1 MADNID
7 VSLKNLNQELKNMD
21 KNLADLSNDFHNMF
35 ALAVKRATQDAN
47 VDIDTF
53 FKELAKRTKAS
64 DANKLRLVY
73 ELVDENG
80 RPLTPSEL
88 RKKVENLT
96 NSIKNAKSSGQNNL
110 LVGNTMMSLDNAI
123 DQLERYKK
131 QLKLVTDNVRLYD
144 QAINISN
151 KSVGVG
157 GGNYAAALKKQETN
171 ALKLN
176 RLLNDQKRL
185 NNEVAQSGG
194 RASKEQQQQQRLLN
208 NEIKRTRTEMQNL
221 ERSYKGITAVAARNT
236 MEQRMRRN
244 KSTVDAL
251 NRSLKST
258 HKGLSDL
265 MPMLYRLGSAFGVA
279 FSVQGLVQ
287 FGKKLIETRGEFELQ
302 QVALRSI
309 LQNKELADEIWTK
322 TMNQALQSP
331 FTAMQL
337 TRYTKQLAAYR
348 IENEKLFDTTKM
360 LADVSAGLG
369 VDMQRLILAYGQVKA
384 ANYLRASEI
393 RQFTE
398 AGVNILGELAQ
409 YFSKTRGEMY
419 STAQVMDMVQKR
431 MVKFGDVEEIFK
443 RLTNEGGIFY
453 NMQYVQSQTVKGQI
467 AKLHDA
473 YDQMLNSIGKSNE
486 GTIKKFIA
494 ALNSLVQNWRN
505 MATVIKSIAWAT
517 AIGWLSKYATA
528 ILGIGKASM
537 TTKRGLVS
545 MKLAVEGLGKAI
557 KTNWITLAIAA
568 ATYAITSMIESARD
582 IKQINE
588 EIDEQ
593 ITNLYNTSERIK
605 GYQSSIEENNKTIKE
620 NSKDTSDNTEK
631 QKKLQDA
638 LDGNRSI
645 LSKLQSDYPQL
656 AAGLKLNTDGTI
668 DITKALED
676 YNKQLERE
684 MQLLA
689 LKEGEGSGFAWGWF
703 SDVAEEDMSDAVK
716 DLTNVQT
723 LIRNLQL
730 RLKTELAKAEIKG
743 TADEEQKELARR
755 FLAIPTEGDMEDAVN
770 QALAL
775 QKEYVD
781 KYVSSL
787 AVDAGGAVY
796 TDKINT
802 GVFKTFYENWALYD
816 EILKH
821 TTDELE
827 SELKQIGWLGSDGE
841 LGKLELDFI
850 TDLETFEQFAKQ
862 ISDEY
867 SGDVAKFIANNSKQ
881 IQDAVEG
888 NVEKGIAAMPEIVK
902 SIGTS
907 LKSAGKATTPEMRA
921 LYNRILNDRLVFT
934 EENERLN
941 EIDAQIA
948 AEKAK
953 KVKNQNQQL
962 LDDLAAQRRKF
973 IKENSI
979 DFFADVPLDTKTTD
993 DDDEKPKEGNKKQL
1007 DSISRLISLLK
1018 EMNSEYDKLS
1028 KSAYGYA
1035 RSQDKVRESFDK
1047 SFEAIF
1053 KVKGGA
1059 GTYID
1064 YSKTDFT
1071 SKRGLAN
1078 ALQALYD
1085 SMKEKDAFKKF
1096 AKGTEEELLK
1106 AISQALAEVD
1116 IELSV
1121 KFREDTAKEL
1131 EKMLN
1136 DIDATIEMQGLGL
1149 SEKDA
1154 QELLGLD
1161 YTSLNQL
1168 FERVKKFRADL
1179 EDQLVDEID
1188 DKGQKTG
1195 NKAKKT
1201 YLDKD
1206 DQKMYEDWMKKV
1218 EDKIYKMR
1226 VDRAKQY
1233 SKFLETELS
1242 ERAKLEMQYAQDVAF
1257 IDTYFK
1263 GEQQR
1268 AIKQNLTKKFE
1279 DEIHELEWK
1288 TFKESDFYVEMMQDL
1303 TSMPTEYLDLMMKKL
1318 DEWTKKAD
1326 VLSPRALKEV
1336 LKAIEKVMEAQVAMS
1351 PMRAMNQSLDRIGE
1365 FQKSGRKDVRGED
1378 ISKTVRGSRKQ
1389 LQEIMALRADEIMK
1403 QQSALAL
1410 EEEKLGKLKAQQ
1422 EIQETLNQLTNK
1434 GIEGLKMTANAE
1446 ADIANINARILAKES
1461 EKNQLAVPT
1470 QNEGELDGAFADRKQ
1485 KYENEKREIED
1496 TIELLKIL
1504 IGVRRN
1510 AENVGLKDPNADM
1523 GASVAGTFKNVSDLK
1538 DKIKDLEKAQA
1549 SDADIDEAYKQ
1560 WVKAYHGLFQ
1570 NINEVRGT
1578 VKALG
1583 TQFYETMKIA
1593 SEETDIVSD
1602 AWMEFGSQVSDVIT
1616 KALEMIPSLVTGF
1629 TAAGVAINSAMG
1641 IIGLIATAIQ
1651 LVLTLISGLSK
1662 IHDTKLERDIQN
1674 QQIAIDNLARAYER
1688 LEKQIDRTLHVSD
1701 YMRTY
1706 DDSIDNIRERI
1717 QATEQQLQAERNK
1730 KDSDEDKIQE
1740 YENNIE
1746 DLYDKEHELRE
1757 KMIEDMGGIGEDNY
1771 RSWAE
1776 GFVSAWKDAFLET
1789 GDGLD
1794 ALQEHFD
1801 EFLQDWFV
1809 KQATMRIAGKAL
1821 ERVMGDIDNVVSDDG
1836 YVNWDELQRIRQ
1848 QMALVLPELNERLSE
1863 FAGMWDLGGEGAL
1876 SGLAAGIQGI
1886 TEEQANILEAYW
1898 NSVRL
1903 YTASIDAN
1911 VAAIATAFG
1920 VGTGVNT
1927 NPMLQQ
1933 LTLTAQHTNDILLLL
1948 ESVRTNNGSGNGIRV
1963 YSV

>member
-88 RKKVENLT
+88 RKKVEDLT
-96 NSIKNAKSSGQNNL
+96 NSIKKAKSSGQNNL
-110 LVGNTMMSLDNAI
+110 WAGNTMMSLDNAI

-309 LQNKELADEIWTK
+309 LQNKELADEIWAK
-322 TMNQALQSP
+322 TMKQALQSP

-348 IENEKLFDTTKM
+348 IENDKLFDTTKR

-409 YFSKTRGEMY
+409 YFTDTRDGMY

-431 MVKFGDVEEIFK
+431 MVKFADVEEIFK
-443 RLTNEGGIFY
+443 RLTSEGGIFY

-473 YDQMLNSIGKSNE
+473 YDQMLNSIGKANE
-486 GTIKKFIA
+486 GTIKDFVRS
-494 ALNSLVQNWRN
+494 LNDIIKNWRTW
-505 MATVIKSIAWAT
+505 ATIIKSIGFGALVAWLVKLTVAINGVKVAGIAAGRAT
-517 AIGWLSKYATA
+517 RT
-528 ILGIGKASM
+528 
-537 TTKRGLVS
+537 
-545 MKLAVEGLGKAI
+545 LAVSFNKLGKSLKA
-557 KTNWITLAIAA
+557 NWITLVI
-568 ATYAITSMIESARD
+568 SAVVALGVEMVELTKRQQQAN
-582 IKQINE
+582 KE
-588 EIDEQ
+588 LDEQ
-593 ITNLYNTSERIK
+593 NFKLYQTRKHFSELK
-605 GYQSSIEENNKTIKE
+605 TQIETNNKVI
-620 NSKDTSDNTEK
+620 SDNKSNSE
-631 QKKLQDA
+631 
-638 LDGNRSI
+638 
-645 LSKLQSDYPQL
+645 
-656 AAGLKLNTDGTI
+656 
-668 DITKALED
+668 
-676 YNKQLERE
+676 
-684 MQLLA
+684 
-689 LKEGEGSGFAWGWF
+689 
-703 SDVAEEDMSDAVK
+703 
-716 DLTNVQT
+716 
-723 LIRNLQL
+723 
-730 RLKTELAKAEIKG
+730 ELAKAQKSNQSIMQKLKTEYPKLAEQMDIATNSIIAMNDVLDIQIRKLK
-743 TADEEQKELARR
+743 EEQT
-755 FLAIPTEGDMEDAVN
+755 I
-770 QALAL
+770 
-775 QKEYVD
+775 
-781 KYVSSL
+781 
-787 AVDAGGAVY
+787 
-796 TDKINT
+796 
-802 GVFKTFYENWALYD
+802 
-816 EILKH
+816 
-821 TTDELE
+821 
-827 SELKQIGWLGSDGE
+827 
-841 LGKLELDFI
+841 
-850 TDLETFEQFAKQ
+850 
-862 ISDEY
+862 
-867 SGDVAKFIANNSKQ
+867 
-881 IQDAVEG
+881 
-888 NVEKGIAAMPEIVK
+888 IAAMKQRDIFSDTDKENLEEFEVDLADVKVKLAAAISSAEMWKMKMEEVGLSGTRLYSIYDRISKINIDGNILEAAKQLDNFDREANKMLSDIQSELSKVGKEAKLSNNEISNFQLASMAQYPISEKVGFLPGDREFPNDQPNVEEALERTSSLMKNYYIKGIKDNKEYLKEIQKNYSTLDDNGKVIYNYDKFIQDNVK
-902 SIGTS
+902 KINEDA
-907 LKSAGKATTPEMRA
+907 LKGDNSAYATIKKA
-921 LYNRILNDRLVFT
+921 LNPQT
-934 EENERLN
+934 EEMKIYLN
-941 EIDAQIA
+941 EKLNELFGFIDQD
-948 AEKAK
+948 
-953 KVKNQNQQL
+953 KVKQIREKIIEVGKKGFVEGWTEQL
-962 LDDLAAQRRKF
+962 KNEFREL
-973 IKENSI
+973 
-979 DFFADVPLDTKTTD
+979 
-993 DDDEKPKEGNKKQL
+993 KKQL
-1007 DSISRLISLLK
+1007 TEALKGVDFFPEISDGSNGNQEIIQTPQIQKAKDSISRLISLLK

-1035 RSQDKVRESFDK
+1035 MSQDKVRESFDK

-1131 EKMLN
+1131 EKMLS
-1136 DIDATIEMQGLGL
+1136 DIDSTIEMQGLGL

-1154 QELLGLD
+1154 KELLGLD

-1195 NKAKKT
+1195 NKVKRT

-1257 IDTYFK
+1257 VDTYFK
-1263 GEQQR
+1263 DEQQR

-1326 VLSPRALKEV
+1326 ILSPRALKEV
-1336 LKAIEKVMEAQVAMS
+1336 LKAREKVMEAQVAMS
-1351 PMRAMNQSLDRIGE
+1351 PMRAMNQSLDRIDV

-1389 LQEIMALRADEIMK
+1389 LQEIMALRANEIME

-1434 GIEGLKMTANAE
+1434 GVEGLKMTADAE
-1446 ADIANINARILAKES
+1446 ADIANINARIAAKES

-1583 TQFYETMKIA
+1583 SQFYETMKVVG
-1593 SEETDIVSD
+1593 EETDIVSD

-1616 KALEMIPSLVTGF
+1616 KALEMIPALVTGF
-1629 TAAGVAINSAMG
+1629 TAAGVEINSAMG

-1662 IHDTKLERDIQN
+1662 IHDAKLERDIQN

-1706 DDSIDNIRERI
+1706 DEQIDNIQQQI
-1717 QATEQQLQAERNK
+1717 QATEQQLQSERDK
-1730 KDSDEDKIQE
+1730 KNSDEDQIRE
-1740 YENNIE
+1740 YEKNIE
-1746 DLYDKEHELRE
+1746 DLYDKEQELRE
-1757 KMIEDMGGIGEDNY
+1757 KMVEDLGAIGKDNY

-1801 EFLQDWFV
+1801 EFLQEWFV

-1903 YTASIDAN
+1903 YTASIDTN
-1911 VAAIATAFG
+1911 VAALATAFG

-1963 YSV
+1963 ISV